1 MFALLACLFA
11 TAFAVDADALEAR
24 LAEVEPLR
32 ELRIQRSAPQI
43 ASADVRK
50 AAAGTVVT
58 GLLESSSGSKAYGV
72 AVVDVGIGRFWAALN
87 DETRHPGYT
96 AVTYSEL
103 VSGKVCQSGRRILQY
118 LPVPMLSDRW
128 WIGVLTTN
136 GKLMSQSGG
145 SVRELSFASSTDP
158 SEITSEAGQKMIAN
172 GTPLGF
178 SKGGWFMVAVDDRHT
193 YIEYYLHT
201 DPGGRIPGSMASMF
215 ATKGVRQNIE
225 AMVRYTKEAKSS
237 CAIQ

>member
-1 MFALLACLFA
+1 MYALLACLLT
-11 TAFAVDADALEAR
+11 TAFAVDADAVEAR
-24 LAEVEPLR
+24 LAEIEALR
-32 ELRIQRSAPQI
+32 ELRIQRSAPRV

-50 AAAGTVVT
+50 AAGGTVVT
-58 GLLESSSGSKAYGV
+58 GLLSSDTGSKAYGV

-96 AVTYSEL
+96 AVSYSEL
-103 VSGKVCQSGRRILQY
+103 VSGRVCQSGRRILQY

-128 WIGVLTTN
+128 WIGILTSN

-158 SEITSEAGQKMIAN
+158 SEVTSESGKKMIDN
-172 GTPLGF
+172 GVPLGF

-193 YIEYYLHT
+193 YVEYYLHT

-225 AMVRYTKEAKSS
+225 AMVRYAKEAKSS